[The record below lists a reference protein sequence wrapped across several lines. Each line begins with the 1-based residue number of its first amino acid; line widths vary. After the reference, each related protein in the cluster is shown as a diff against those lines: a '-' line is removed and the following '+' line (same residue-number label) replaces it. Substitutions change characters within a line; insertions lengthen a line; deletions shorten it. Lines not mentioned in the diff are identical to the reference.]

1 MQLRQLNTF
10 RTVAE
15 TLNITR
21 AAERLNY
28 AQSSVTEQIQSLEA
42 DLGVALFDRSGRR
55 IRLTDAG
62 NRLVEYAERML
73 QLAEE
78 ARAAVSGMADPAGEL
93 TIGAPETLCVYRLPS
108 LLTRFRE
115 THPKVRVVLR
125 PGNRSESRG
134 GVREGTLDLCFTFG
148 PPPTEPE
155 FESMALAP
163 ETVVVVAPP
172 GHPLTRMK
180 EVTTAEL
187 AGVDFLVT
195 EPGCS
200 YRRMYDETLGSVRGP
215 RPNVVAELTSIGALR
230 SCVAEGMG
238 CALLPG
244 IAVAADLARGA
255 LETVPWTNARRE
267 TEVQVSWR
275 AQGAESPGLRPFLD
289 TARELL
295 GSPAL

>member
-42 DLGVALFDRSGRR
+42 DIGVALFDRTGRR
-55 IRLTDAG
+55 LRLTAAG
-62 NRLVEYAERML
+62 NRLVDYAERML
-73 QLAEE
+73 ALAEE
-78 ARAAVSGMADPAGEL
+78 ARAVVAGMDDPVGEL
-93 TIGAPETLCVYRLPS
+93 AIGAPETLCVYRLPA

-115 THPKVRVVLR
+115 THANVRVLLR
-125 PGNRSESRG
+125 PGNRSESRN

-163 ETVVVVAPP
+163 EPVVVVAPP
-172 GHPLTRMK
+172 GHPLTKPAQVRT
-180 EVTTAEL
+180 EEL
-187 AGVDFLVT
+187 AGVNFLVT
-195 EPGCS
+195 EQGCS
-200 YRRMYDETLGSVRGP
+200 YRRMYDEMLGSSQGP
-215 RPNVVAELTSIGALR
+215 RPRIVAELASIGALR
-230 SCVAEGMG
+230 TCVAEGMG
-238 CALLPG
+238 CALLPR

-255 LETVPWTNARRE
+255 LETVPWMNAHHETDVHVTWRRDG
-267 TEVQVSWR
+267 VPPS
-275 AQGAESPGLRPFLD
+275 GLRPFLD
-289 TARELL
+289 TTRELL
-295 GSPAL
+295 GSPVG